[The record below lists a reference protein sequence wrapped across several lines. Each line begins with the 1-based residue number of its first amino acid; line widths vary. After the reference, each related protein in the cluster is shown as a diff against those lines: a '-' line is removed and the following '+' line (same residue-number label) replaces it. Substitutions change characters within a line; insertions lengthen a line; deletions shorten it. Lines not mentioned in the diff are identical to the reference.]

1 MKRRAGDDAQKQ
13 DKGSERTM
21 SRRRFLVTAGAVGT
35 ASAALGPALAAAQAS
50 KATTKETL
58 RPVVDAA
65 DLAITDEQ
73 LGRLAGAVT
82 WARGELEKL
91 REVETGIG
99 GPANQYVPPVSTER
113 GRS

>member
-1 MKRRAGDDAQKQ
+1 
-13 DKGSERTM
+13 M

-35 ASAALGPALAAAQAS
+35 ASAALGPALVAAQAP
-50 KATTKETL
+50 KGATKETL

-82 WARGELEKL
+82 WARGELGKL
-91 REVETGIG
+91 REVDTGIG
-99 GPANQYVPPVSTER
+99 GPANQFIPPVSREPR
-113 GRS
+113 RP